1 MRKKMCHLS
10 PLPPIAHLPASGA
23 CFDMGFPNNNYEG
36 VTITTTI
43 HSNQVVFADTMSVVI
58 GEHSLYANVDYDNDG
73 YFDLSDDDEHD
84 SKRLGNGS
92 KPQSQNPSDNF
103 SDDHHF

>member
-1 MRKKMCHLS
+1 
-10 PLPPIAHLPASGA
+10 
-23 CFDMGFPNNNYEG
+23 MGFPSNNYEE

-58 GEHSLYANVDYDNDG
+58 GEHSLYANVDNDNDG
-73 YFDLSDDDEHD
+73 YYDLSDDDEHD

-92 KPQSQNPSDNF
+92 KPQNPSDNF
-103 SDDHHF
+103 LDDHHF